1 MKRDE
6 NTMQANSV
14 TAGSGISAIP
24 LQPSQQP
31 APSFDAKAASQ
42 ELLKLAQV
50 DRIVSVDDWYAE
62 RDDDGD
68 DVVSAVAGELLEAAD
83 LQSIAEIAPSLE
95 TLRDPSTPAEL
106 AADEVRNAW
115 GELSEPQ
122 RTAVRAVVD
131 GRLGPSSLGEPREED
146 EPAASSLRDLL
157 ADSREFITLSLSKWR
172 ERRRELLGDGKSTL
186 ILFDRDFSREGASED
201 AGEREIALL
210 MREAPENWRI
220 GLLTHT
226 VADSDAEIEVWKTL
240 ARKFEADS
248 SRFLVIAK
256 GHLSVSQTGF
266 PRMLKLTLLAPA
278 LEHLQQRLAAAVNG
292 TWSDAISRV
301 ADIDPYTLEAAL
313 NGDRLTDGTWGPE
326 TLLRIATAFTQDS
339 VRAKL
344 RADRGVHD
352 SSHLVTNLSR
362 VKLPN
367 VSDPDRVRRE
377 LAEIER
383 LEYFETAEH
392 LTDLHFPL
400 EVGDVFAF
408 QKFAEKPHSFE
419 STGQGKSEAKDVESG
434 TADPRRQGSEQYMIL
449 LAQPCDLAVR
459 NNGKRANGLEF
470 VRVAPLKPPGNGR
483 VISQPGGGVA
493 TSFDLPFFFA
503 SSGGGVEVKLS
514 QQQYVPLTALDMC
527 VLNNQGTASL
537 SVGQEMPDNLLP
549 NWQQRF
555 RIVRTWVENSIK
567 AYRGMEPH
575 RIPGKGADQVTAAL
589 TRTVASSNLE
599 SLISLRASAIFYGV
613 KRIGRLR
620 EPYRSALISRMS
632 QRDSRDAFDPSLIDR
647 GNA

>member
-1 MKRDE
+1 MKRDG
-6 NTMQANSV
+6 NTMQVNSS
-14 TAGSGISAIP
+14 TAGSGMSAIP
-24 LQPSQQP
+24 AQPNQQP
-31 APSFDAKAASQ
+31 APGFDAKAASQ
-42 ELLKLAQV
+42 ELLDLAQV
-50 DRIVSVDDWYAE
+50 DRIVCVDDWYAE

-68 DVVSAVAGELLEAAD
+68 DVVAAVAGGLLDPTD
-83 LQSIAEIAPSLE
+83 LQAIADTASSLDIV
-95 TLRDPSTPAEL
+95 RDPSIPAEL
-106 AADEVRNAW
+106 AADEIRNAW

-122 RTAVRAVVD
+122 RNQIRAAVD
-131 GRLGPSSLGEPREED
+131 GRLGPGSLGVLGEED
-146 EPAASSLRDLL
+146 EPAASNLRDLL
-157 ADSREFITLSLSKWR
+157 ADSREFVTLSLSRWR
-172 ERRRELLGDGKSTL
+172 ERRRALLGDGKSTL

-201 AGEREIALL
+201 AGEHEISLL

-240 ARKFEADS
+240 AKKFEADS

-256 GHLSVSQTGF
+256 GHLSVSQIGF

-367 VSDPDRVRRE
+367 VSDPDRVRKE

-383 LEYFETAEH
+383 LEYFETAAH

-408 QKFAEKPHSFE
+408 QKFAEKPHGFE
-419 STGQGKSEAKDVESG
+419 STRRGKGEANDVGAG
-434 TADPRRQGSEQYMIL
+434 TAEPQRQGSEQYMIL

-459 NNGKRANGLEF
+459 SNGKRANGLEF
-470 VRVAPLKPPGNGR
+470 VRVAPLKRPGNGR
-483 VISQPGGGVA
+483 VISQPGGAIA

-514 QQQYVPLTALDMC
+514 QQQYVPLAALDMC
-527 VLNNQGTASL
+527 VLSDQGTASL
-537 SVGQEMPDNLLP
+537 SAHQEMPDNLLP

-555 RIVRTWVENSIK
+555 KILRSWVAKSVQTYK
-567 AYRGMEPH
+567 AMEPH

-589 TRTVASSNLE
+589 TCTVASSNLE
-599 SLISLRASAIFYGV
+599 SLISLRGSAVFYGV

-632 QRDSRDAFDPSLIDR
+632 QRDSRDAFDPSLIDK